1 MNTFTPPSSADNKS
15 NKETRTAYAQSRA
28 RRALAWMREHRPT
41 ISTELLLLIVCVYFT
56 LLCNT
61 QFWMALVSG
70 RSSGGGTWYYIFAA
84 GIALTGLHF
93 LVIAPFLNRWTS
105 KVLLSLLVVIATG
118 ANYYS
123 AKFHVYYDPSMLR
136 NMLQTD
142 VKEASE
148 LLSMGM
154 VVQVLL
160 LCLPAV
166 LLVNFVQLRRTP
178 PLRAVIRRT
187 LSCLLALLVLIA
199 GLGSI
204 FKDFSSHMRNNKEVR
219 YLITPSAILWSLG
232 TVLSVDA
239 SAPHTSR
246 KPVASDA
253 HLGPSWQKAQKPAL
267 MVFIVG
273 ETARAQNWGLN
284 QSHITPKPR
293 NTPPQLAQRDVINFP
308 DMHSCGTN
316 TEVSLPCMFSLQG
329 RRNYNEKEIRNSES
343 LLHVLDRA
351 GLRVVWSENQSGCKG
366 VCEGLETILPSRQ
379 AFPALCEG
387 THCMDMAL
395 LESTKSLMRDSNGN
409 LVVFL
414 HQMGNHGP
422 AYFKRHPDAFIHF
435 TPTCNTED
443 LSQCSK
449 EQIANSYDNALR
461 YTDHLLTQTLDF
473 LTELEGKYDTALI
486 YVSDHGES
494 LGENGIYLHGIPYS
508 IAPKEQTHIPM
519 VMWFSQG
526 FAQRRALDIDC
537 IKQRAQEKTS
547 HDHLFHTMLG
557 LLDIRTQ
564 ALDERMD
571 LTASCRTAS

>member
-1 MNTFTPPSSADNKS
+1 
-15 NKETRTAYAQSRA
+15 
-28 RRALAWMREHRPT
+28 
-41 ISTELLLLIVCVYFT
+41 
-56 LLCNT
+56 
-61 QFWMALVSG
+61 
-70 RSSGGGTWYYIFAA
+70 
-84 GIALTGLHF
+84 
-93 LVIAPFLNRWTS
+93 
-105 KVLLSLLVVIATG
+105 
-118 ANYYS
+118 
-123 AKFHVYYDPSMLR
+123 
-136 NMLQTD
+136 
-142 VKEASE
+142 
-148 LLSMGM
+148 
-154 VVQVLL
+154 
-160 LCLPAV
+160 
-166 LLVNFVQLRRTP
+166 
-178 PLRAVIRRT
+178 
-187 LSCLLALLVLIA
+187 
-199 GLGSI
+199 
-204 FKDFSSHMRNNKEVR
+204 
-219 YLITPSAILWSLG
+219 
-232 TVLSVDA
+232 
-239 SAPHTSR
+239 
-246 KPVASDA
+246 
-253 HLGPSWQKAQKPAL
+253 
-267 MVFIVG
+267 
-273 ETARAQNWGLN
+273 
-284 QSHITPKPR
+284 
-293 NTPPQLAQRDVINFP
+293 
-308 DMHSCGTN
+308 
-316 TEVSLPCMFSLQG
+316 
-329 RRNYNEKEIRNSES
+329 
-343 LLHVLDRA
+343 
-351 GLRVVWSENQSGCKG
+351 
-366 VCEGLETILPSRQ
+366 
-379 AFPALCEG
+379 
-387 THCMDMAL
+387 MDMAL